1 MAKHP
6 GLNDMSRRGRMATY
20 SSQDDLQYFATHVAP
35 LLREYYQELRDQNKV
50 PFNSTLDGAM
60 SWVRDTT
67 RRNGNIIRSD
77 ERAFIYP
84 TLNEAHRLGGTE
96 ELRATFNDLVEIYT
110 KSHTRFIE
118 SMQPKIDVLVG
129 VHDKIDAL
137 IEEGQREP
145 SPLKAF
151 ANMIEKKVT
160 GKLSSEFNRAKKIGA
175 LTSEAKAAYN
185 DIIRV
190 EINSWGYAAFHP
202 HQYGYTNTASADDIA
217 ELAKRHKQGTL
228 ITTAVDHEDPAL
240 RKSTDRFPEYLVKR
254 KP

>member
-20 SSQDDLQYFATHVAP
+20 SSEDDLQYFATHVVP
-35 LLREYYQELRDQNKV
+35 LLREYYAELREQNKV

-84 TLNEAHRLGGTE
+84 TLNEAHRLGGTD
-96 ELRATFNDLVEIYT
+96 ELRATFDDLVEIYT
-110 KSHTRFIE
+110 TSHTRFIE
-118 SMQPKIDVLVG
+118 RMQPKIDALVA
-129 VHDKIDAL
+129 VQDKIEEL
-137 IEEGQREP
+137 VEEGKRTP

-151 ANMIEKKVT
+151 ANMIEKKIT
-160 GKLSSEFNRAKKIGA
+160 GKLSAEFNRAKKIGA
-175 LTSEAKAAYN
+175 LTSEAKTAYD

-202 HQYGYTNTASADDIA
+202 HQYGYTNTASAEDIA

-228 ITTAVDHEDPAL
+228 ITTPLEQSDLVP
-240 RKSTDRFPEYLVKR
+240 RKSADRFPEYLVKR